1 MERAA
6 AGQLSM
12 KIDLVITVQYVP
24 YPLWFEPNIR
34 FTFADILAGS
44 LLCSAFVTLHF
55 WNIDNHMYMYMY
67 VHLYVVQVAVI

>member
-34 FTFADILAGS
+34 FTFADISDIGGFSPVFSVRHLT
-44 LLCSAFVTLHF
+44 LLKH
-55 WNIDNHMYMYMY
+55 
-67 VHLYVVQVAVI
+67 